1 MIKAVVLLRKL
12 PHLSTEEFLRYWLET
27 HGPLVRSH
35 AKVRRFRKYIQVHPT
50 APKVLDD
57 IIVRRGGLPVGCDG
71 IAEIYWDKVEDMI
84 EANRSPEGQR
94 AAAEIVEDEKRF
106 LLLPSL
112 QFFLGEEH
120 VFLDTGGN

>member
-50 APKVLDD
+50 APEVLNGM
-57 IIVRRGGLPVGCDG
+57 VERRGGERVACDG
-71 IAEIYWDKVEDMI
+71 IAEIYWDSVEDMI
-84 EANRSPEGQR
+84 AANRSPEGQK
-94 AAAEIVEDEKRF
+94 ANAEIVEDEKRF

-120 VFLDTGGN
+120 VFLDPAVK

>member
-12 PHLSTEEFLRYWLET
+12 PHLSTEEFLRYWLEK

-50 APKVLDD
+50 APEVLGAL
-57 IIVRRGGLPVGCDG
+57 VERRQGQVLGCDG
-71 IAEIYWDKVEDMI
+71 IAEIYWDTVQDMI
-84 EANRSPEGQR
+84 DANRSPEGQR

-112 QFFLGEEH
+112 QFFLGQEH
-120 VFLDTGGN
+120 IFLEPDKN